1 MFTVGEEEKSQW
13 MRFSCLLVA
22 RWCPLLP
29 LVPVVLFVAV
39 VVVVVVAMLLKTVVI
54 SRGSEYKEGNAVN
67 LDTPN

>member
-1 MFTVGEEEKSQW
+1 MDEV
-13 MRFSCLLVA
+13 RCLLVA

-29 LVPVVLFVAV
+29 LVPVEVLV
-39 VVVVVVAMLLKTVVI
+39 VVVVIVAMLLKTVVI